1 MTDHATSEDPASNGG
16 ASEANPKPG
25 AEGPAPICGE
35 APGIHAG
42 GLHFSE
48 ELAALDA
55 QALRRRRCIVES
67 PCAPEL
73 VVDCHP
79 LLAFCSNDYLG
90 LAAEPALAHA
100 LAAGAARWGAGS
112 GAAHLVSG
120 HYTVHDRLEAR
131 LAEFVGC
138 ERALYFSTGY
148 MANAGTIP
156 ALVGRGDAI
165 FADRLNHASL
175 VDGAL
180 LSRATLHRYAH
191 ADLAALER
199 LLAESRAPRKLI
211 VTDTVF
217 SMDGDV
223 APLAELLAL
232 AERFDAWLMV
242 DDAHGFGVL
251 GPEGRGALA
260 EAGLA
265 SWRIVLVGTLGK
277 AAGVAG
283 AFVAG
288 QADVVEWLMQKA
300 RTYIFTTGAPPA
312 LADALLASLDLVAA
326 GDVRRAHLATLIA
339 RLHDTLRLE
348 RWQPMPSRTPIQ
360 PVVIGDNAEA
370 LAVARALWERGL
382 WVPAI
387 RPPTVPAGT
396 ARLRISLSATH
407 RDEDVVRLAE
417 TLNELERTL

>member
-1 MTDHATSEDPASNGG
+1 MTAMLLERLRADL
-16 ASEANPKPG
+16 
-25 AEGPAPICGE
+25 AE
-35 APGIHAG
+35 
-42 GLHFSE
+42 
-48 ELAALDA
+48 LDA
-55 QALRRRRCIVES
+55 RALRRVRHSLDTACGPHARVDRR
-67 PCAPEL
+67 
-73 VVDCHP
+73 DM
-79 LLAFCSNDYLG
+79 LAFCSNDYLG

-112 GAAHLVSG
+112 GASHLVSG
-120 HYTVHDRLEAR
+120 HYTVHDRLETR

-180 LSRATLHRYAH
+180 LSRATLHRYPH

-199 LLAESRAPRKLI
+199 LLADSRAPRKLI
-211 VTDTVF
+211 VTDAVF

-251 GPEGRGALA
+251 GPHGRGALA
-260 EAGLA
+260 QAGLA

-288 QADVVEWLMQKA
+288 HAEVVEWLMQKA
-300 RTYIFTTGAPPA
+300 RTYVFTTGAPPA

-326 GDVRRAHLATLIA
+326 GEARRAHLAALIA
-339 RLHDTLRLE
+339 RLRETLRLE
-348 RWQPMPSRTPIQ
+348 RWQLMPSHTPIQ
-360 PVVIGDNAEA
+360 PVVIGDNVEA
-370 LAVARALWERGL
+370 LAVARALWERGV

-396 ARLRISLSATH
+396 ARLRISLSAAH

-417 TLNELERTL
+417 MLNELEHSP

>member
-1 MTDHATSEDPASNGG
+1 
-16 ASEANPKPG
+16 
-25 AEGPAPICGE
+25 
-35 APGIHAG
+35 
-42 GLHFSE
+42 
-48 ELAALDA
+48 
-55 QALRRRRCIVES
+55 
-67 PCAPEL
+67 
-73 VVDCHP
+73 
-79 LLAFCSNDYLG
+79 
-90 LAAEPALAHA
+90 
-100 LAAGAARWGAGS
+100 
-112 GAAHLVSG
+112 
-120 HYTVHDRLEAR
+120 
-131 LAEFVGC
+131 
-138 ERALYFSTGY
+138 

-180 LSRATLHRYAH
+180 LSRATLHRYPH

-199 LLAESRAPRKLI
+199 LLADSRAPRKLI
-211 VTDTVF
+211 VTDAVF

-251 GPEGRGALA
+251 GPHGRGALA
-260 EAGLA
+260 QAGLA

-288 QADVVEWLMQKA
+288 HAEVVEWLMQKA
-300 RTYIFTTGAPPA
+300 RTYVFTTGAPPA

-326 GDVRRAHLATLIA
+326 GEARRAHLAALIA
-339 RLHDTLRLE
+339 RLRETLRLE
-348 RWQPMPSRTPIQ
+348 RWQLMPSHTPIQ
-360 PVVIGDNAEA
+360 PVVIGDNVEA
-370 LAVARALWERGL
+370 LAVARALWERGV

-396 ARLRISLSATH
+396 ARLRISLSAAH

-417 TLNELERTL
+417 MLNELEHSP

>member
-1 MTDHATSEDPASNGG
+1 MLLERLRADL
-16 ASEANPKPG
+16 
-25 AEGPAPICGE
+25 AE
-35 APGIHAG
+35 
-42 GLHFSE
+42 
-48 ELAALDA
+48 LDA
-55 QALRRRRCIVES
+55 RALRRVRRSLDTACG
-67 PCAPEL
+67 PLAR
-73 VVDCHP
+73 VDGREV
-79 LLAFCSNDYLG
+79 LAFCSNDYLG

-112 GAAHLVSG
+112 GASHLVSG

-131 LAEFVGC
+131 LAQFVGC
-138 ERALYFSTGY
+138 ARALYFSTGY

-165 FADRLNHASL
+165 FADRLDHASL

-180 LSRATLHRYAH
+180 LSRATLHRYPH

-199 LLAESRAPRKLI
+199 LLGDSRAPRKLI
-211 VTDTVF
+211 VTDAVF

-251 GPEGRGALA
+251 GPDGRGALA
-260 EAGLA
+260 QAGLA

-288 QADVVEWLMQKA
+288 HADVVEWLMQKA
-300 RTYIFTTGAPPA
+300 RTYVFTTGAPPA

-326 GDVRRAHLATLIA
+326 GDARRAHLASLIA
-339 RLHDTLRLE
+339 RLRESLQLA
-348 RWQPMPSRTPIQ
+348 RWQLMPSRTPIQ
-360 PVVIGDNAEA
+360 PVVIGDNAET
-370 LAVARALWERGL
+370 LRVARALWERGL

-396 ARLRISLSATH
+396 ARLRISLSAAH

-417 TLNELERTL
+417 TLNELERTP

>member
-1 MTDHATSEDPASNGG
+1 MLLDRLRADL
-16 ASEANPKPG
+16 
-25 AEGPAPICGE
+25 AE
-35 APGIHAG
+35 
-42 GLHFSE
+42 
-48 ELAALDA
+48 LDA
-55 QALRRRRCIVES
+55 RALRRVRRS
-67 PCAPEL
+67 LDTPCGPHAR
-73 VVDCHP
+73 VDGRDM
-79 LLAFCSNDYLG
+79 LAFCSNDYLG
-90 LAAEPALAHA
+90 LAAEPALART
-100 LAAGAARWGAGS
+100 LAEAAARWGTGS
-112 GAAHLVSG
+112 GASHLVSG
-120 HYTVHDRLEAR
+120 HYTVHDRLETR
-131 LAEFVGC
+131 LAQFVGC

-180 LSRATLHRYAH
+180 LSRATLHRYPH

-199 LLAESRAPRKLI
+199 LLGESRAPRKLI
-211 VTDTVF
+211 ATDTVF

-223 APLAELLAL
+223 APLAGLLAL
-232 AERFDAWLMV
+232 AERFDAWLLV

-251 GPEGRGALA
+251 GPGGRGALA

-288 QADVVEWLMQKA
+288 HADVLEWLMQKA
-300 RTYIFTTGAPPA
+300 RTYVFTTGAPPA
-312 LADALLASLDLVAA
+312 LAEALLASVDLVAA
-326 GDVRRAHLATLIA
+326 GDARRERLASLIT
-339 RLHDTLRLE
+339 RLRESLQLA
-348 RWQPMPSRTPIQ
+348 RWQLMPSHTPIQ

-370 LAVARALWERGL
+370 LRVARALWERGL

-387 RPPTVPAGT
+387 RPPTVPVGT
-396 ARLRISLSATH
+396 ARLRISLSAAH
-407 RDEDVVRLAE
+407 RDEDVERLAHA
-417 TLNELERTL
+417 LNMLEAGR